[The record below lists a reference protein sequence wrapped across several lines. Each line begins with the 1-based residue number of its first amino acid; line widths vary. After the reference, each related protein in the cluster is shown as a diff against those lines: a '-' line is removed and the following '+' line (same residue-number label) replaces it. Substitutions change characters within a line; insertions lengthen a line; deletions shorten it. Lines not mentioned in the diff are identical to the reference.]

1 MKALI
6 HHGHIGVAC
15 AVVVM
20 IVSLLLFHDNED
32 AMTGGTVVALIVCF
46 GVFSYLNRRDERT
59 RAPRKTD
66 AG

>member
-6 HHGHIGVAC
+6 HHGHIGIAC

-32 AMTGGTVVALIVCF
+32 GMTSGTVVALIVCF
-46 GVFSYLNRRDERT
+46 GVFSYLNRHDERT
-59 RAPRKTD
+59 RDPRKS
-66 AG
+66 GSG